1 MACEQLKQ
9 KIHDTL
15 SNGYFNDKKDY
26 VDVSDGDDDLVH
38 IIVVSRKFNGYTM
51 KGRGDII
58 WQELFDHLSTEEW
71 GNVTLSIG
79 MMPEEV
85 RFCDV

>member
-1 MACEQLKQ
+1 MACKRLKQ
-9 KIHDTL
+9 KIHDIL
-15 SNGYFNDKKDY
+15 SDGYFNAEKDY

-51 KGRGDII
+51 KSRGNII
-58 WQELFDHLSTEEW
+58 WHELFDHLSTEEW

-85 RFCDV
+85 RFCY

>member
-1 MACEQLKQ
+1 MACNSLKQ
-9 KIHDTL
+9 KIRDLL

-51 KGRGDII
+51 KSRGDII
-58 WQELFDHLSTEEW
+58 WRELFDHLSTEEW

-79 MMPEEV
+79 MLPEEV
-85 RFCDV
+85 RFCY